1 MYNII
6 VHNQIFSRKLTC
18 RRPAQ
23 DQKLLWSTFL
33 QPPRL
38 GLTIKEANRSPIT
51 PRKNLIPVKSTLWT
65 EEIIPEIEFNRLRSS
80 TRWREFSL
88 QSSEGGNLEKKKVV
102 FLFLFNFFYFKVEN
116 VFFGFFFSFINSHL
130 CRAQCERKCCVA
142 KTLKFCHFLGNKFIK
157 CMFIFHTELLFKA
170 FCIQFKFVIV
180 YFIEN

>member
-38 GLTIKEANRSPIT
+38 GLTIKEANRSHSSHHT
-51 PRKNLIPVKSTLWT
+51 PRKNLLPVKSTLWT
-65 EEIIPEIEFNRLRSS
+65 EEAIPEMEFNQLRSS

-116 VFFGFFFSFINSHL
+116 VFFWFLFFFYKFPPLPSAMWKKMLRSKNSQILSFFG
-130 CRAQCERKCCVA
+130 Q
-142 KTLKFCHFLGNKFIK
+142 
-157 CMFIFHTELLFKA
+157 
-170 FCIQFKFVIV
+170 
-180 YFIEN
+180 